1 MSETGR
7 QRVATTGETAGATA
21 GPSTGPSTGDSP
33 GTAGEGGGTPR
44 APVTAAGQRP
54 QWVTGLVGAVW
65 CIGIGLAVLT
75 TITLVGWIAAPRT
88 AFGHGLPGVF
98 RTAVNFWLVSH
109 HAGFSVGG
117 GRVGLLPL
125 GVLLIPGALLYR
137 TGGWMIRR
145 ALPKDAAGRPVVT
158 APEDARRAV
167 VGAAVALAV
176 PYAALAGLLA

>member
-1 MSETGR
+1 M
-7 QRVATTGETAGATA
+7 
-21 GPSTGPSTGDSP
+21 
-33 GTAGEGGGTPR
+33 
-44 APVTAAGQRP
+44 
-54 QWVTGLVGAVW
+54 
-65 CIGIGLAVLT
+65 GIGLAVLT